1 MNSFVNN
8 YERISRFQ
16 NKKCFFGIGLYGK
29 MKIFYKEFNTN
40 FDMEKEIEGYSIV
53 KKYYT
58 VLNQYIKSIK
68 NIKKINENMLCNNSF
83 YKKRIDMIHKYLLLI
98 NTQKQL
104 KKE

>member
-58 VLNQYIKSIK
+58 VPEMLS
-68 NIKKINENMLCNNSF
+68 KIDNTILYE
-83 YKKRIDMIHKYLLLI
+83 YL
-98 NTQKQL
+98 
-104 KKE
+104 